1 MISPARTAAT
11 VRQAAVLARTDLS
24 VVYTWRTWLFGWL
37 VRLLTQVV
45 FYSMV
50 GVLVGD
56 PEYTV
61 YVVLGAAVLVCVAET
76 MLATASTCWDKHQGT
91 LGLLAASPVEP
102 GLFFFGRSLGWPAST
117 TVTTSVALLAVP
129 PFFGVTW
136 SPWQVPVLVG
146 VVALTALSSY
156 CMTLLLGSVALVFSQ
171 ARNVI
176 STIATLY
183 VTAFSGAM
191 VPLEYWPVPIRRV
204 AQALPATHGLEA
216 VRLVEGGG
224 SAVQVLASLGLTA
237 LVGLGWFTAAF
248 FSFRLV
254 FARARTGGGAL
265 D

>member
-1 MISPARTAAT
+1 MISHAGTT
-11 VRQAAVLARTDLS
+11 VRQAAVLARADMS
-24 VVYTWRTWLFGWL
+24 VIYTWRTWLFGWL
-37 VRLLTQVV
+37 VRLLCQVF
-45 FYSMV
+45 FYSLI

-61 YVVLGAAVLVCVAET
+61 YVVLGAAVLISVAET
-76 MLATASTCWDKHQGT
+76 MMATASTCWDRHQGT

-102 GLFFFGRSLGWPAST
+102 GLFFFGRSLQWPASA
-117 TVTTSVALLAVP
+117 TVTTSIALLAVP

-146 VVALTALSSY
+146 IAALSSLSGY
-156 CMTLLLGSVALVFSQ
+156 CMALVLGSVALVFSG

-183 VTAFSGAM
+183 ITAFCGAV
-191 VPLEYWPVPIRRV
+191 VPLHYWPAPIRWV

-224 SAVQVLASLGLTA
+224 SAAQVLTA
-237 LVGLGWFTAAF
+237 LGSMVMAGLAWFTVAF

-254 FARARTGGGAL
+254 FARARAGDRLL

>member
-1 MISPARTAAT
+1 VIPSARTTAT
-11 VRQAAVLARTDLS
+11 VRQAAVLARADMS
-24 VVYTWRTWLFGWL
+24 VIYTWKTWLFGWL
-37 VRLLTQVV
+37 VRLMAQVV

-61 YVVLGAAVLVCVAET
+61 YVVLGAAVLICVAET
-76 MLATASTCWDKHQGT
+76 MMATASTSWDKNQGT

-102 GLFFFGRSLGWPAST
+102 GLFFFGRSLQWPVST
-117 TVTTSVALLAVP
+117 IVTTSVALLAVP

-146 VVALTALSSY
+146 IVALTALSGY
-156 CMTLLLGSVALVFSQ
+156 CMTLLLGSVALVFSE

-183 VTAFSGAM
+183 ITAFSGAM
-191 VPLEYWPVPIRRV
+191 VPLEYWPAPIRWA
-204 AQALPATHGLEA
+204 AQALPVTHGLEA

-224 SAVQVLASLGLTA
+224 SAVQVLTALGLTVLA
-237 LVGLGWFTAAF
+237 GLGWFTAAF

-254 FARARTGGGAL
+254 FARARAGSGVL

>member
-1 MISPARTAAT
+1 VITHATTT
-11 VRQAAVLARTDLS
+11 VRRAAVLARADMS
-24 VVYTWRTWLFGWL
+24 FVYTWRTWLFGWL

-45 FYSMV
+45 FYSLI

-56 PEYTV
+56 PEFTA
-61 YVVLGAAVLVCVAET
+61 YVVLGAAVLICVSET

-102 GLFFFGRSLGWPAST
+102 GLFFFGRSLQWPASA
-117 TVTTSVALLAVP
+117 TVTTSIALLAVP
-129 PFFGVTW
+129 PFFGVVW
-136 SPWQVPVLVG
+136 EPWQVPVLVG
-146 VVALTALSSY
+146 VAALTALSSY
-156 CMTLLLGSVALVFSQ
+156 CMTLLLGSVALVFSE

-183 VTAFSGAM
+183 VTAFCGAM
-191 VPLEYWPVPIRRV
+191 VPLEYWPEPVRWI
-204 AQALPATHGLEA
+204 AQAVPATHGLEA

-224 SAVQVLASLGLTA
+224 TAVQVLAALGAMVLAA
-237 LVGLGWFTAAF
+237 LAWFTAAF

-254 FARARTGGGAL
+254 FARARAGRSVL